1 MNEVKSVVKQD
12 MVRVNIDI
20 LGINEIKWKEIGNS
34 NSDDH

>member
-12 MVRVNIDI
+12 MERVNTDI
-20 LGINEIKWKEIGNS
+20 LGINEIKWKEIGNI